1 MLQRL
6 SIFILF
12 ISLTLLSSGQNVLG
26 GIGQWRE
33 HYNNRSVT
41 QLGIANSSN
50 GNKKIIGATTQQAFS
65 ITATNK
71 VALLGKSTGLHDIS
85 IASSAWDDA
94 HSQ

>member
-6 SIFILF
+6 SFLILS
-12 ISLTLLSSGQNVLG
+12 ISFAIISSGQNELG

-65 ITATNK
+65 ITSRFL
-71 VALLGKSTGLHDIS
+71 VDQLLHRKAQHLRLTPLR
-85 IASSAWDDA
+85 
-94 HSQ
+94 